1 MAIRLTTVPSAVV
14 RSTIRGM
21 SPAPQE
27 PARAFRAHEVPVLD
41 DVLPPQENRAD
52 FPRDVPAFVRAVVH
66 GAVQVLGVR
75 RPCDAWIEDDDVSVA
90 AHGDGAL
97 LRVQPEQPRRTLRHH
112 VDHRVGGDPPLPY
125 AIGIHEA
132 ELRLESRQA
141 VRDLGKILRPEALLA
156 VVTERA

>member
-75 RPCDAWIEDDDVSVA
+75 RRNTRGRASP
-90 AHGDGAL
+90 
-97 LRVQPEQPRRTLRHH
+97 RVPAGRSGSWKNPPPRGSSGRRNGTRNGPSPRRARSRRRYGARGSLGRRRSAAEGTGRTWLPRSPAA
-112 VDHRVGGDPPLPY
+112 RTDP
-125 AIGIHEA
+125 
-132 ELRLESRQA
+132 R
-141 VRDLGKILRPEALLA
+141 
-156 VVTERA
+156 